1 MTHSRFLKLCKPSF
15 SMTLAAVT
23 ALSMSC
29 LLVENQHRRITHL
42 VLVRHLD
49 EFFVCL
55 LNPVSVVAVSGV
67 DQASRQAKLKF
78 LRPNLVMVVTIS
90 PSFSLKRIV
99 VCLAASCSTIKISA
113 SVLPTKRSQI
123 MVVTKPTATNT
134 RRRASLCP
142 VPPGLEFSPEL
153 SASFIPSD
161 VAVRR
166 CGPRSVVCQESS
178 RTRSRPRHDAATAA
192 AATAALLLLLC
203 NGCLL
208 IPCAVFL
215 GALPS
220 LNCYCADTYIA
231 MHATNDLSFS
241 LPLLSFVTSFTTH
254 LHDYSDT
261 SYQLFNLMPSS
272 DGLPDSVR
280 LGFVSLKLFLTWS
293 SPAATNIL
301 PQNTY
306 AEPSTQY
313 LCRINS
319 GKRNVAPQINN
330 SEKFETVTAKAK
342 KKI

>member
-1 MTHSRFLKLCKPSF
+1 
-15 SMTLAAVT
+15 MTLAAVT

-29 LLVENQHRRITHL
+29 LLVENQHRRIAHL

-67 DQASRQAKLKF
+67 DQTVHSPEILSPSRLNPVLASRQAKLKF
-78 LRPNLVMVVTIS
+78 LRPNFVMVVTIS

-99 VCLAASCSTIKISA
+99 VCLAAPCSTIKIPA

-142 VPPGLEFSPEL
+142 VPPGREFSPEL

-178 RTRSRPRHDAATAA
+178 RTRSRPRHDASAPAAATAA

-208 IPCAVFL
+208 IPSAVFL
-215 GALPS
+215 GAPPS
-220 LNCYCADTYIA
+220 LNCYCADTSIA
-231 MHATNDLSFS
+231 MHATNDLLFS
-241 LPLLSFVTSFTTH
+241 CHFFRSSPPLPLIFMIPPT
-254 LHDYSDT
+254 
-261 SYQLFNLMPSS
+261 P
-272 DGLPDSVR
+272 
-280 LGFVSLKLFLTWS
+280 
-293 SPAATNIL
+293 
-301 PQNTY
+301 
-306 AEPSTQY
+306 
-313 LCRINS
+313 RINFS
-319 GKRNVAPQINN
+319 I
-330 SEKFETVTAKAK
+330 
-342 KKI
+342 